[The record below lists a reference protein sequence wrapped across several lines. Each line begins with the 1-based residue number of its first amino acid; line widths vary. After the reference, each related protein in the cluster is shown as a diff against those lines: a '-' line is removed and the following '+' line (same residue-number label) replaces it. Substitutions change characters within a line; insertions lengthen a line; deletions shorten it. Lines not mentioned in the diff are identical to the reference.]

1 METQK
6 VINLLNDSKN
16 EESEFATKNGMSQT
30 VKQQKV
36 NATKTNLL
44 KLRQKVLIQAF
55 VIILMHLFWFQEI

>member
-6 VINLLNDSKN
+6 VINLLNGSNN
-16 EESEFATKNGMSQT
+16 EESEFTTKNGMSQT

-55 VIILMHLFWFQEI
+55 VII